1 MDKESKVSR
10 RNLLMVAGG
19 AVAVGA
25 IAASPVRQVLTRTA
39 EAVTGGRL
47 LPLRSIS
54 LASASY
60 EQWAEQVGSTFALG
74 GGTSMQLIGVRAL
87 QSGGARPASLS
98 RSRAF
103 VAFFEP
109 MARQTIAGDLIYSVS
124 HAQHGA
130 LQIFL
135 TESAD
140 PQTPARML
148 AVFN

>member
-1 MDKESKVSR
+1 MNKESKVSR
-10 RNLLMVAGG
+10 RNLLLVAGG
-19 AVAVGA
+19 TAAVGVL
-25 IAASPVRQVLTRTA
+25 AASPAREVISRTVA
-39 EAVTGGRL
+39 TLGGAR
-47 LPLRSIS
+47 PASRTIQ
-54 LASASY
+54 LATASY

-74 GGTSMQLIGVRAL
+74 GTTRMQLVGVRAL
-87 QSGGARPASLS
+87 QSGGARPANLG

-109 MARQTIAGDLIYSVS
+109 MARQTIAGDLIYGVS

-135 TESAD
+135 TESPD
-140 PQTPARML
+140 PTTPARML